1 MTPTL
6 IVLAFLALGV
16 GIVAFATRRP
26 KGVSDAPRH
35 EQDTAWGEPPTQTE
49 AQDDP
54 FAHAPTREAIDTPA
68 PQPERLP

>member
-26 KGVSDAPRH
+26 KGRSDAPVH
-35 EQDTAWGEPPTQTE
+35 EQDTAWGEAPTPEETR
-49 AQDDP
+49 ADP
-54 FAHAPTREAIDTPA
+54 FAHAPTREAVDTPA
-68 PQPERLP
+68 PEPERLP